1 MAVDHMKGIRSLS
14 RDTSC
19 GTGNEARC
27 FVSWKNLNV
36 TESMAEAGISG
47 GALRLMRLLAGE
59 REMEVGCGKIR
70 THFILCGS

>member
-1 MAVDHMKGIRSLS
+1 MAVDHLKGNRSLN

-36 TESMAEAGISG
+36 TESMADAGISG
-47 GALRLMRLLAGE
+47 DALMLMRFLAGE
-59 REMEVGCGKIR
+59 RDMEVGCGKIR